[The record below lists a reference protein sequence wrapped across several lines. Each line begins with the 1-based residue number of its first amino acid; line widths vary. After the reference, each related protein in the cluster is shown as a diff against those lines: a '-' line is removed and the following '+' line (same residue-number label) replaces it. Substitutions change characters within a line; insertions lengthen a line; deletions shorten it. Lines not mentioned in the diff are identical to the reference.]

1 MANRADYVELGL
13 DCADVCGALDR
24 GIRGRRLDDLN
35 PPVLEAITRLTTWV
49 EPMMVTLDNL
59 LTTFLIAGLWRRS
72 KGRSSNRASG
82 MRSLELS
89 MRRAIRK
96 RSGPGKRTS
105 ARSYKSSTCV
115 PSPLYVAATDQPASD
130 RACDKHKRS
139 RFRYPYH
146 RFQRWPGRRKHPSD
160 GYRHSPHSGKSGRD

>member
-1 MANRADYVELGL
+1 MANKADYVELGL
-13 DCADVCGALDR
+13 ACADVCKALDR
-24 GIRGRRLDDLN
+24 GMKGRKLDDLSQS
-35 PPVLEAITRLTTWV
+35 VREAIEQLIMWV
-49 EPMMVTLDNL
+49 KPVIHTLDNSPMTIL
-59 LTTFLIAGLWRRS
+59 VVGLWRRS

-115 PSPLYVAATDQPASD
+115 PSPLCVATTD
-130 RACDKHKRS
+130 
-139 RFRYPYH
+139 
-146 RFQRWPGRRKHPSD
+146 
-160 GYRHSPHSGKSGRD
+160 